1 MEVNEKKAIPLDLV
15 LRDNNGREIPI
26 TTNVI
31 LGAQE
36 ELLQFMVLKKSTNE
50 KGKQWLNFSNTNS
63 LFVEKGRAKVYLT
76 SKNIAGDEEISSLI
90 P

>member
-36 ELLQFMVLKKSTNE
+36 ELLQFMVLKKSTDE
-50 KGKQWLNFSNTNS
+50 KGKQ
-63 LFVEKGRAKVYLT
+63 
-76 SKNIAGDEEISSLI
+76 
-90 P
+90 

>member
-36 ELLQFMVLKKSTNE
+36 ELLQFMVLKKSTDE

-63 LFVEKGRAKVYLT
+63 LFVEKGRVKVYLT
-76 SKNIAGDEEISSLI
+76 SKNIAGNEEISSLI